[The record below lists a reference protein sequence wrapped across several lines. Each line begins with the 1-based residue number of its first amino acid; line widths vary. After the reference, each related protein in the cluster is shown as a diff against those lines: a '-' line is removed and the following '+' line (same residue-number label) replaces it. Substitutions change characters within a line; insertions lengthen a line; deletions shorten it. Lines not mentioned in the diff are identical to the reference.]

1 MSIFVYNTFCS
12 TQACNGITNSKKQTN
27 KQLIK
32 YAPKNKTCYN
42 KKQTYTY
49 MIMIL
54 LFMQIH
60 KLLCCKITFEGSES
74 LSSAYVATWS

>member
-12 TQACNGITNSKKQTN
+12 TQACNGYTNSKKTN

-60 KLLCCKITFEGSES
+60 KLLCCKIMFEGSKS
-74 LSSAYVATWS
+74 LSSACVATWS